1 MKEKLQEFALFAEI
15 ISAVAVVLSLV
26 YVGYQIR
33 ESTEQ
38 ARLDSIRTMDQ
49 GYQQQAMNYVHDESL
64 GIAWH
69 KVLDGEKL
77 TAREVDMFG
86 DNLYANLMLLEET
99 WNAVKGG
106 HLDEEF
112 LGPKVALIRIK
123 ILRSPQVRETHQ
135 RMVEAGIYTPEFV
148 AWLDAQLKK
157 SPVY

>member
-1 MKEKLQEFALFAEI
+1 MKEKLQEFALIAEI
-15 ISAVAVVLSLV
+15 ISAAAVVVSLL
-26 YVGYQIR
+26 YVGYQIQ

-49 GYQQQAMNYVHDESL
+49 GYQQQAMNYVHNESL

-77 TAREVDMFG
+77 TDREVDMFG

-99 WNAVKGG
+99 WNGVKGG
-106 HLDEEF
+106 YLGDEF
-112 LGPKVALIRIK
+112 LGPKIALIQTK
-123 ILRSPQVRETHQ
+123 ILSSPQVRERHQ

-148 AWLDAQLKK
+148 TWLDTQLKK
-157 SPVY
+157 SPLY